1 MSIPIVPAVIPKSE
15 SEVIEMTKLLR
26 FSHEFH
32 LDVVD
37 GKFVQSVCWPYSP
50 EGEPLSVKAHTD
62 SYTLEVDLM
71 VEQPTVAAKQ
81 WVKAGAD
88 MLIFHIET
96 IDLASFEDLVTY
108 DIPRTVSVGVSFN
121 GDTPIESLFPYMEHA
136 DYIQVMGIH
145 TIGLQGQPF
154 AEVTFEKIRRL
165 KEKFPHVPISVDG
178 SVNETTIAR
187 LAKAGVDRLIV
198 GSAIVKQED
207 KEAAYKKLRALV
219 DEA

>member
-15 SEVIEMTKLLR
+15 NEVIELTKRLR

-37 GKFVQSVCWPYSP
+37 GKFVSSVCWPYSP
-50 EGEPLSVKAHTD
+50 DGEPVAVKAHTD
-62 SYTLEVDLM
+62 KYTLEVDLM
-71 VEQPTVAAKQ
+71 VAEPAKAAKE

-96 IDLASFEDLVTY
+96 IDLASFKDTVTY
-108 DIPRTVSVGVSFN
+108 DIPRNVSVGVSFN
-121 GDTPIESLFPYMEHA
+121 GDTPVEALFPYVEFA
-136 DYIQVMGIH
+136 DYIQIMGIH

-154 AEVTFEKIRRL
+154 EEKTFGKIKQL
-165 KEKFPHVPISVDG
+165 KEKFPDVPLSVDG

-187 LAKAGVDRLIV
+187 LAKAGIDRLIV

-207 KEAAYKKLRALV
+207 KEEAYEKLRALV
-219 DEA
+219 DET

>member
-1 MSIPIVPAVIPKSE
+1 MSIPIIPAVIPKSE
-15 SEVIEMTKLLR
+15 AEVIEMTKLLR

-37 GKFVQSVCWPYSP
+37 GKFVSSVCWPYSP
-50 EGEPLSVKAHTD
+50 DGEPVAVKAHTD
-62 SYTLEVDLM
+62 KYTLEVDLM
-71 VEQPTVAAKQ
+71 VAEPTKAAKE

-96 IDLASFEDLVTY
+96 IDLASFKDTVTY
-108 DIPRTVSVGVSFN
+108 DIPRNVSVGVSFN
-121 GDTPIESLFPYMEHA
+121 GDTKVEALFPYVEFA
-136 DYIQVMGIH
+136 DYIQIMGIH

-154 AEVTFEKIRRL
+154 EEVTFEKIKRIK
-165 KEKFPHVPISVDG
+165 KEFPDVPISVDG
-178 SVNETTIAR
+178 SVNEATIAR

-207 KEAAYKKLRALV
+207 KEEAYKKLRALV
-219 DEA
+219 DEI